1 MSELKAMEWWS
12 SPGHTVEEPGKAT
25 QGKGYE
31 ITERL
36 VPAFVK
42 D

>member
-1 MSELKAMEWWS
+1 MSELKAMEWRS
-12 SPGHTVEEPGKAT
+12 SPGRAVEKPGKAT
-25 QGKGYE
+25 WWKGYE